1 MRVMAKITLPVDS
14 GNQAV
19 QDGSI
24 GKLIQS
30 AAERWKP
37 EAMYFGGFE
46 GKRTAFVVFDMPDSS
61 DMVPFAE
68 PFFQGM
74 NTLPGNE
81 HRCGDHPDN
90 DRRLLAEG
98 TRQARLTSK
107 HP

>member
-1 MRVMAKITLPVDS
+1 MRVMAKITLPVES

-24 GKLIQS
+24 GKLMQS

-46 GKRTAFVVFDMPDSS
+46 GKRTAFIVFDLPDSS
-61 DMVPFAE
+61 DMVPFGE

-74 NTLPGNE
+74 NADVVVIPIMTADDLQKGL
-81 HRCGDHPDN
+81 GK
-90 DRRLLAEG
+90 LG
-98 TRQARLTSK
+98 
-107 HP
+107 